1 MWNYLVELSIMSGG
15 LIPLMA
21 LLLLVTIAV
30 IIERLYFY
38 GRVLAAG
45 KALEH
50 DLRSVKYQGVDDL
63 RKLSN
68 HYKGTMQAVA
78 LNAGLESRGE
88 SAEDMDRH
96 IEEAIMWQL
105 PRMDRYMWVLDT
117 AVTLAPLMGL
127 FGTIIGMIDS
137 FNVLGQNAA
146 GKQSEVTGG
155 IAHALI
161 ATGAGLFIA
170 ILAIVFLNYFNKR
183 IRLALHQMELLKIMM
198 INRLHGGG
206 TGHAS
211 HAQARVEDG
220 RLGGARPAHAAG

>member
-1 MWNYLVELSIMSGG
+1 MWNYIVELSIMSGG

-21 LLLLVTIAV
+21 LLLLITIAV

-45 KALEH
+45 KAIEH
-50 DLRSVKYQGVDDL
+50 DLHTVRYQGIDEL
-63 RKLSN
+63 RKLST
-68 HYKGTMQAVA
+68 HYKGTLQAVV
-78 LNAGLESRGE
+78 LDAGLESRGE
-88 SAEDMDRH
+88 KSEDMDRH
-96 IEEAIMWQL
+96 IEEAILWQL
-105 PRMDRYMWVLDT
+105 PRMDRYMWILDT
-117 AVTLAPLMGL
+117 SVTLAPLMGL

-137 FNVLGQNAA
+137 FNVLGQAA

-170 ILAIVFLNYFNKR
+170 IIAIVFLNYFNKR

-206 TGHAS
+206 TGTVPVT
-211 HAQARVEDG
+211 QG
-220 RLGGARPAHAAG
+220 RLDEARAGGTRPAHAAG

>member
-15 LIPLMA
+15 LIPLMG
-21 LLLLVTIAV
+21 LLLLITIAV

-45 KALEH
+45 KAIEH
-50 DLRSVKYQGVDDL
+50 DLHTVKYQSVDEM
-63 RKLSN
+63 RKLSA
-68 HYKGTMQAVA
+68 HYKGTVQAIV
-78 LNAGLESRGE
+78 LDAGLESRGE
-88 SAEDMDRH
+88 KSEDMDRH
-96 IEEAIMWQL
+96 IEEAIMWNM
-105 PRMDRYMWVLDT
+105 PRMDRYMWILDT
-117 AVTLAPLMGL
+117 SVTLAPLMGL
-127 FGTIIGMIDS
+127 FGTIIGMIDT
-137 FNVLGQNAA
+137 FNVLGAGAA

-206 TGHAS
+206 TGQVLLGQRQRGEAFGGE
-211 HAQARVEDG
+211 ARAVT
-220 RLGGARPAHAAG
+220 AAG